1 MPPESIEEILGK
13 LFWIEQMES
22 RLISKLFEDSVK
34 SKLELVHSTG
44 KIRLGIDV
52 QHMEA
57 ALNLAKSVST
67 LVRYYQTRYASALH
81 RRRLTIVCDGVH
93 TFEDLTVPVNFITF
107 KSADPNNQS
116 ILKGTLYM
124 NRKKGIKFENLEI
137 HGFDEIGRKY
147 GLVSISSD
155 VDISLCNVDMGHH
168 TTRGRSWGL
177 RVQGG
182 NVTASNCGFRNGY
195 YGINAVY
202 KPVLDRANVKFDD
215 WANVKFDDCV
225 FENNFIGVC
234 VHYSKVTLTKCTFTN
249 TTDIKLLEKTSLHG
263 INGKSEL
270 YTDEMSLHNVT
281 LEQNENT
288 IIVQE
293 ETTETTETKETK
305 ETKLRL

>member
-1 MPPESIEEILGK
+1 M
-13 LFWIEQMES
+13 F
-22 RLISKLFEDSVK
+22 
-34 SKLELVHSTG
+34 T
-44 KIRLGIDV
+44 
-52 QHMEA
+52 
-57 ALNLAKSVST
+57 
-67 LVRYYQTRYASALH
+67 ALH

-107 KSADPNNQS
+107 KSANPNNQS

-137 HGFDEIGRKY
+137 HGFDTIGRKY

-168 TTRGRSWGL
+168 TTMGRTWGL

-234 VHYSKVTLTKCTFTN
+234 VHYSKVTLTKCTFRKN
-249 TTDIKLLEKTSLHG
+249 LTTDIKLLEKTSLHG

-270 YTDEMSLHNVT
+270 YTDEKSRHDIK
-281 LEQNENT
+281 LEQNGNT

-293 ETTETTETKETK
+293 ETETETKETK